1 MYIYVSETN
10 CIINLYTRLHPV
22 VIPLFASFKSRSSCD
37 VVLYCQH
44 CINDSSHNHSRI
56 KLSIPCVV
64 NEKGNISLLLGQ
76 ELVLDLL
83 VSPPP
88 YLAPFTI
95 GPIVLK
101 GVNYASGG
109 GGIFV
114 TIMISKLIVQLTIIF
129 LSIIIL

>member
-1 MYIYVSETN
+1 MMKFQLRS
-10 CIINLYTRLHPV
+10 CRLHPV